1 MTSQFQ
7 KRLNAKYL
15 LMKSDP
21 FYSQKYPDSS
31 LNNHPFHHLVLPY
44 KLPTVLDIIQDSLEN
59 VKNVELK
66 EDQTPLF
73 YSLCHVLTELPI
85 IGDNIL
91 LKAGTQYHSNLF
103 VSPTSEVPKISITEY
118 LTRLVKFSPCS
129 KECFIMIIVYI
140 DRIISKT
147 NFIINSFN
155 IHRLLITAI
164 MVASKYI
171 DDIFYNNE
179 YYSHIGGVNREE
191 LNRLEISFLNLLQFD
206 LSCPLPDYLDYFS
219 KLESFVSRLRRQNK
233 KESII
238 KIHHLATN
246 QQHQQHNQQQQLQQ
260 QHQQHNQQQLQQ
272 HHHQQQLQQHQ
283 QQQQQQQYPQHVQS
297 QQLQQQYQQ
306 IQSPQRDT
314 RSNISKIINPINDNN
329 SPNMTS
335 SRRKSITQQQT
346 QFIVPKCIS

>member
-21 FYSQKYPDSS
+21 YYSQKYPDSS
-31 LNNHPFHHLVLPY
+31 LNNHPFHHIVLPY

-179 YYSHIGGVNREE
+179 YYSHIGGVTRDE

-219 KLESFVSRLRRQNK
+219 KLDSFVSKLRRQNK
-233 KESII
+233 KDSVI
-238 KIHHLATN
+238 KIHHHSVN
-246 QQHQQHNQQQQLQQ
+246 QQYQQQQIQQ
-260 QHQQHNQQQLQQ
+260 QQMQQQM
-272 HHHQQQLQQHQ
+272 Q
-283 QQQQQQQYPQHVQS
+283 QQQQQMQQQYQQHA
-297 QQLQQQYQQ
+297 QQQQQQPYQQ
-306 IQSPQRDT
+306 IQSPQRDS

-329 SPNMTS
+329 SPNMVAST
-335 SRRKSITQQQT
+335 RRKSITQQQT